1 MDVSKITI
9 NDVSI
14 EWLNMKKLTVKQST
28 FSTYYCIVKRQIIP
42 ELGEIPLEKLNSS
55 MINDFTSRKMR
66 SDGEDN
72 KKGLG
77 NKTVRD
83 INVVLKSIIKY
94 AEREYQMCNLAENTV
109 VPRLKKEKIE
119 TLTDDEVKTLFNYLW
134 EYRTDPRCAGILLCM
149 YSGMR
154 LGEICALRWKDIDL
168 SNRLIYVRQTLQRIA
183 IPDENSI
190 RKTRIVID
198 EPKTASSIRTIPI
211 SRQIYRCIKNIR
223 GKADESCF
231 FLTNTDRFVEPRN
244 YQYFFKRVLQN
255 NGIRSVNFHILRH
268 TFATQCVAVGMDVKT
283 LSEILGH
290 ANISITLNYYV
301 HSSIE
306 MKRKQIDLLKL

>member
-1 MDVSKITI
+1 MDDSKITI
-9 NDVSI
+9 QDVSM
-14 EWLNMKKLTVKQST
+14 EWLNMKRLTVKQST
-28 FSTYYCIVKRQIIP
+28 FSTYYCIVKREIIP
-42 ELGEIPLEKLNSS
+42 ELGEIPLERLNSS
-55 MINDFTSRKMR
+55 TINAFTSKKMR
-66 SDGEDN
+66 IEGTDN

-77 NKTVRD
+77 NTTVRD

-109 VPRLKKEKIE
+109 VPRVKREKIE
-119 TLTDDEVKTLFNYLW
+119 TLTEEEVQTLSNYLW
-134 EYRTDPRCAGILLCM
+134 EYRTDARCAGILLCM

-154 LGEICALRWKDIDL
+154 LGEICALRWEDIDL
-168 SNRLIYVRQTLQRIA
+168 SDKIIHVRHTLQRIVV
-183 IPDENSI
+183 PDENSI
-190 RKTRIVID
+190 RKTQIVID

-211 SRQIYRCIKNIR
+211 SNQIYQSIKNIR
-223 GKADESCF
+223 GKAEESCF

-244 YQYFFKRVLQN
+244 YQYFFKRVLQKK
-255 NGIRSVNFHILRH
+255 GIRSVNFHILRH

-290 ANISITLNYYV
+290 ANINITLNYYV

-306 MKRKQIDLLKL
+306 MKRKQINLLKL